1 MLYVTTR
8 DKNEVSTAY
17 RTLGQDRG
25 ESGGFF
31 VPLQLPALSREQI
44 EELKNRTFGQNVAE
58 VLNLLFKARLDGWDV
73 DFCIGRYPT
82 KLVAMSH
89 RIVFAEVW
97 HNPDL
102 DFTRLVRNLTSRIRG
117 TDDRAGEP
125 TNWARI
131 AVRIAV
137 LFGVF
142 GELLRINMVEPDR
155 PVDVAVPSGDF
166 TAPMAVWYGR
176 KMGLPIA
183 NIICGC
189 NDNGGI
195 WDLLH
200 HGEIHTDSVAEKTL
214 TPAGDHVV
222 PPDLER
228 LIYGTLGSGET
239 CRFLDACAAGKTYR
253 PLETGFEELRRG
265 MYAGV
270 VSGGRMES
278 MIRSFYNT
286 STYMMDPYS
295 ALAYC
300 SLQDYRTR
308 YAVSRTAIVLSERSP
323 AHAAPIVAG
332 ALGITTEEVF
342 DRLNMN

>member
-8 DKNEVSTAY
+8 DKTDVSTAY
-17 RTLGQDRG
+17 RTLSQNRG
-25 ESGGFF
+25 DDGGFF
-31 VPLQLPALSREQI
+31 VPFQMPNLDREQI
-44 EELKNRTFGQNVAE
+44 EELKNKTFGQNVADI
-58 VLNLLFKARLDGWDV
+58 LNLLFKARLDGWDV

-102 DFTRLVRNLTSRIRG
+102 DFARLVRNLTSRIRG
-117 TDDRAGEP
+117 TEDTVGEP
-125 TNWARI
+125 TNWAWI

-142 GELLRINMVEPDR
+142 GELLRVNMVDPDR

-166 TAPMAVWYGR
+166 TAPMAVWYAR
-176 KMGLPIA
+176 HMGLPIA

-200 HGEIHTDSVAEKTL
+200 HGEIHTDSVAAQTL
-214 TPAGDHVV
+214 TPAGDHAV

-228 LIYGTLGSGET
+228 LIYGTLGQEENM
-239 CRFLDACAAGKTYR
+239 RFLKACAEGRTYCPPEGK
-253 PLETGFEELRRG
+253 FEDLRRG

-270 VSGGRMES
+270 VSGSRMES
-278 MIRSFYNT
+278 IIRSFYNT

-308 YAVSRTAIVLSERSP
+308 YAEHRTAIVLSERSP
-323 AHAAPIVAG
+323 AHAAPLVAKS
-332 ALGITTEEVF
+332 LGISVEELS
-342 DRLNMN
+342 DRLNLC

>member
-8 DKNEVSTAY
+8 GKADVYTAY

-25 ESGGFF
+25 EDGGFF
-31 VPLQLPALSREQI
+31 IPFQLAPFTQ
-44 EELKNRTFGQNVAE
+44 EEILKLKEKSFGQNVADI
-58 VLNLLFKARLDGWDV
+58 LNLFFNARLDGWDV
-73 DFCIGRYPT
+73 DFSIGRYPT

-89 RIVFAEVW
+89 RIIFAEVW

-102 DFTRLVRNLTSRIRG
+102 DFSRLVRNLTGRIRG
-117 TDDRAGEP
+117 TEDTVDEP
-125 TNWARI
+125 TNWAWI

-137 LFGVF
+137 LFGIF
-142 GELLRINMVEPDR
+142 GELLRINMVEMDR

-166 TAPMAVWYGR
+166 TAPMAVWYAR
-176 KMGLPIA
+176 YMGLPIA

-200 HGEIHTDSVAEKTL
+200 HGQIHTDTAVEKTL
-214 TPAGDHVV
+214 TPAGDHTV

-228 LIYGTLGSGET
+228 LIYGTMDQEETNKFLRACESGRIYTPPE
-239 CRFLDACAAGKTYR
+239 AC
-253 PLETGFEELRRG
+253 FEDLRRG

-270 VSGGRMES
+270 VSGSRMES
-278 MIRSFYNT
+278 IIRSFYNT

-308 YAVSRTAIVLSERSP
+308 YAETRTAVVLSEKNP
-323 AHAAPIVAG
+323 ASAADIVSR
-332 ALGITTEEVF
+332 ALGISREELS
-342 DRLNMN
+342 DRLNLF

>member
-8 DKNEVSTAY
+8 DKSDVYTAY
-17 RTLGQDRG
+17 RTLGQNRG
-25 ESGGFF
+25 EDGGFF
-31 VPLQLPALSREQI
+31 VPFQMPKLDREEI
-44 EELKNRTFGQNVAE
+44 EKLKEKTFGQNVADI
-58 VLNLLFKARLDGWDV
+58 LNLFFKARLDGWDV

-89 RIVFAEVW
+89 RIIFAEVW

-102 DFTRLVRNLTSRIRG
+102 DFARLVRNLNSRIRG
-117 TDDRAGEP
+117 VEDKAGEP
-125 TNWARI
+125 TNWAWI

-137 LFGVF
+137 LFGIF
-142 GELLRINMVEPDR
+142 GELLRVNMVEIDR
-155 PVDVAVPSGDF
+155 PVDVAMPSGDF
-166 TAPMAVWYGR
+166 TGPMAVWYAR
-176 KMGLPIA
+176 QMGLPIA

-200 HGEIHTDSVAEKTL
+200 HGQIHTDSVAVKTL
-214 TPAGDHVV
+214 TPAGDHTV

-228 LIYGTLGSGET
+228 LIFATLGQTET
-239 CRFLDACAAGKTYR
+239 QRFLDACASGRSYAPPEGA
-253 PLETGFEELRRG
+253 FEQLRQG

-270 VSGGRMES
+270 ISGNRMES
-278 MIRSFYNT
+278 IIRSFYNA
-286 STYMMDPYS
+286 STYMLDPYS

-308 YAVSRTAIVLSERSP
+308 YAESRTALVLSEKSP
-323 AHAAPIVAG
+323 VHAAPIVAR
-332 ALGITTEEVF
+332 ALGITSEELS
-342 DRLNMN
+342 DRLNLT

>member
-8 DKNEVSTAY
+8 DKTDVYTAY
-17 RTLGQDRG
+17 RTLGQNRG
-25 ESGGFF
+25 DDGGFF
-31 VPLQLPALSREQI
+31 VPFQMPRLDREQI
-44 EELKNRTFGQNVAE
+44 ESLKDKTFGQTVAD
-58 VLNLLFKARLDGWDV
+58 VLNLLLNARLDGWDV

-102 DFTRLVRNLTSRIRG
+102 DFARLVRNLTGRIRG
-117 TDDRAGEP
+117 TEDTAGEP
-125 TNWARI
+125 TNWAWI

-142 GELLRINMVEPDR
+142 GEMLRVNMVETDR

-166 TAPMAVWYGR
+166 TAPMAVWYAR
-176 KMGLPIA
+176 EMGLPIA
-183 NIICGC
+183 NIVCGC

-200 HGEIHTDSVAEKTL
+200 HGQIHTDAVASKTL
-214 TPAGDHVV
+214 TPAGDHTV

-228 LIYGTLGSGET
+228 LIYGTLGTGET
-239 CRFLDACAAGKTYR
+239 EKFLQACAAGR
-253 PLETGFEELRRG
+253 PYSPPELRFEEMRRG

-278 MIRSFYNT
+278 IIRSFYNT

-308 YAVSRTAIVLSERSP
+308 FAENRTALVLSEKSP
-323 AHAAPIVAG
+323 VHASSIVSK
-332 ALGITTEEVF
+332 ALGISIEELS
-342 DRLNMN
+342 DRLNLR

>member
-8 DKNEVSTAY
+8 DKTNFSTAY
-17 RTLGQDRG
+17 RTLGRDRG
-25 ESGGFF
+25 EEGGFF
-31 VPLQLPALSREQI
+31 IPHQLPHMDNEQI
-44 EELKNRTFGQNVAE
+44 LMLRDKTFGQTVADI
-58 VLNLLFKARLDGWDV
+58 LNLLFKARLDGWDV
-73 DFCIGRYPT
+73 DFSIGRYPT

-102 DFTRLVRNLTSRIRG
+102 DFTRVVRNLTGRIRG
-117 TDDRAGEP
+117 TEDTAGAP
-125 TNWARI
+125 TNWAWI
-131 AVRIAV
+131 AVRIAM

-142 GELLRINMVEPDR
+142 GELLRVNMVDPEH

-166 TAPMAVWYGR
+166 TVPMAVWYAR
-176 KMGLPIA
+176 EMGLPIA

-200 HGEIHTDSVAEKTL
+200 HGEIHTDAVAARTL
-214 TPAGDHVV
+214 TPAGDHAV

-228 LIYGTLGSGET
+228 LIYATLGAEET
-239 CRFLDACAAGKTYR
+239 KRFLYACESGRTYR
-253 PLETGFEELRRG
+253 PPETRFEELRRG

-270 VSGGRMES
+270 VSGARMES
-278 MIRSFYNT
+278 IIRSFYNT
-286 STYMMDPYS
+286 STYIMDPYS

-308 YAVSRTAIVLSERSP
+308 YAEHRTALVLSEKSP
-323 AHAAPIVAG
+323 AHAASIVAKS
-332 ALGITTEEVF
+332 LGITAEELA
-342 DRLNMN
+342 DRLNLG

>member
-8 DKNEVSTAY
+8 DKSDVYTAY
-17 RTLGQDRG
+17 RTLGQNRG
-25 ESGGFF
+25 EDGGFF
-31 VPLQLPALSREQI
+31 VPFQMPQMDREQI
-44 EELKNRTFGQNVAE
+44 CELKNKTFGQTVAD
-58 VLNLLFKARLDGWDV
+58 VLNLLFNARLDSWDV

-89 RIVFAEVW
+89 KIVFAEVW

-102 DFTRLVRNLTSRIRG
+102 DFARLVRNLTSRIRG
-117 TDDRAGEP
+117 NEDRTGAP
-125 TNWARI
+125 TNWAGI

-142 GELLRINMVEPDR
+142 GELLRINMVEVEK

-166 TAPMAVWYGR
+166 TVPMAVWYAR
-176 KMGLPIA
+176 QMGLPIA

-200 HGEIHTDSVAEKTL
+200 HGQLDTDGVAAKTL
-214 TPAGDHVV
+214 TPAGDHTV

-228 LIYGTLGSGET
+228 LIYGTMGTVET
-239 CRFLDACAAGKTYR
+239 RRFLEACAAGKTYR
-253 PLETGFEELRRG
+253 PPEPLFEQLRHG

-270 VSGGRMES
+270 VSDNRMES
-278 MIRSFYNT
+278 IIRSFYNT

-308 YAVSRTAIVLSERSP
+308 YAENRTALVLSEKSP
-323 AHAAPIVAG
+323 AHSAPIVSK
-332 ALGITTEEVF
+332 ALGISVEELS
-342 DRLNMN
+342 DRLNLN

>member
-8 DKNEVSTAY
+8 DKSDVYTAY

-25 ESGGFF
+25 EDGGFF
-31 VPLQLPALSREQI
+31 VPFQPIKMERDEI
-44 EELKNRTFGQNVAE
+44 NKLKDKTFGQNVADI
-58 VLNLLFKARLDGWDV
+58 LNLFFNARMDGWDV

-89 RIVFAEVW
+89 KILFAEVW

-102 DFTRLVRNLTSRIRG
+102 DFSRLVRNLTSRIRG
-117 TDDRAGEP
+117 TEDTVDVP
-125 TNWARI
+125 TNWAWI

-142 GELLRINMVEPDR
+142 GELLRINMVDVDR

-166 TAPMAVWYGR
+166 TVPMSVWYAR
-176 KMGLPIA
+176 EMGLPIA
-183 NIICGC
+183 NIVCGC

-200 HGEIHTDSVAEKTL
+200 HGQIHTDTVASKTL
-214 TPAGDHVV
+214 TPAGDHTV

-228 LIYGTLGSGET
+228 LIYATMGLDENKK
-239 CRFLDACAAGKTYR
+239 FLNACASGRIYAPPEVR
-253 PLETGFEELRRG
+253 FEDLRRG

-270 VSGGRMES
+270 VSGNRMES
-278 MIRSFYNT
+278 IIRSFYNT
-286 STYMMDPYS
+286 STYVMDPYS

-308 YAVSRTAIVLSERSP
+308 YAENRTAIVLSEQSP
-323 AHAAPIVAG
+323 VHAAPIVAKS
-332 ALGITTEEVF
+332 LGISTEELA
-342 DRLNMN
+342 DRLNLT